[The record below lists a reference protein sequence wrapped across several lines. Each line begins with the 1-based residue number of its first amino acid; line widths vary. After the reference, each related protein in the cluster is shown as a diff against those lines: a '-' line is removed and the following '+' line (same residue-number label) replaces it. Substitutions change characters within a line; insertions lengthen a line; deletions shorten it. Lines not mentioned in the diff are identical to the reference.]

1 MSVCICIFFF
11 PYNLKETYF
20 LNLSPSPPQS
30 ISSPNDALLPFFPP
44 FFMLKSNLTKL
55 Y

>member
-20 LNLSPSPPQS
+20 LNLSPSPSPPQS
-30 ISSPNDALLPFFPP
+30 IPSPNDALLPFFPP
-44 FFMLKSNLTKL
+44 LLHAEIKL
-55 Y
+55 D